1 MHASFWSTILLIS
14 RFSNVFERLVLKNGF
29 GKCFGRV
36 YVEKNVGECFEVFL
50 LIHMFETCF
59 DYCCSVFVD
68 KGFRKQM
75 ENGKRIETFLK
86 LFTGCMNPSAF
97 PNL

>member
-36 YVEKNVGECFEVFL
+36 YVEKKFWGML
-50 LIHMFETCF
+50 R
-59 DYCCSVFVD
+59 S
-68 KGFRKQM
+68 
-75 ENGKRIETFLK
+75 
-86 LFTGCMNPSAF
+86 LFADTYV
-97 PNL
+97 

>member
-1 MHASFWSTILLIS
+1 MVLE
-14 RFSNVFERLVLKNGF
+14 NVLDVFMLKI
-29 GKCFGRV
+29 CL
-36 YVEKNVGECFEVFL
+36 GECFEVFL

-75 ENGKRIETFLK
+75 ENEKRIETFLK